1 MTVRSNMLLET
12 KAAPAAVERLFGR
25 SGAAIDALANVLVS
39 SHVRAT
45 LTVARG
51 SSDHA
56 ASLFGYLLM
65 SRMGL
70 LVTSLPPSVITLH
83 DAPIIGD
90 GLAAFSF
97 SQSGQSPDL
106 VQTMVALA
114 ARGAVTAAF
123 VNDTQSP
130 LATAAHHVIDLQA
143 GAEQSVAATK
153 SFIAQL
159 AAGLRL
165 YAAWAHDNELLAA
178 LPSLPETLTVAM
190 DADWSPAIDA
200 LRDADR
206 LYVIGRGASLAI
218 AAEMA
223 LKFKEVCGIQAE
235 AFSAAEVRHGPMALI
250 AAGYPVMLLAPR
262 GPGQAELIALATDLR
277 GMGARVLLAAAA
289 NDVHCEL
296 PVVVASH
303 GALDNVSIVQS
314 FYPMVE
320 ALARARGHDPD
331 QPAHLK
337 KVTRTT

>member
-1 MTVRSNMLLET
+1 MLLET
-12 KAAPAAVERLFGR
+12 KAAPVAVEQLFGR
-25 SGAAIDALANVLVS
+25 SGAAIDALAHVLVRAN
-39 SHVRAT
+39 VRAA

-56 ASLFGYLLM
+56 ASHLGYLLM
-65 SRMGL
+65 SRLGL

-83 DAPIIGD
+83 HAPIEGD
-90 GLAAFSF
+90 GLAALSF

-106 VQTMVALA
+106 VQTMAALE

-123 VNDTQSP
+123 VNDIQSP
-130 LATAAHHVIDLQA
+130 LAKAAHHVIDLQA

-165 YAAWAHDNELLAA
+165 YAAWGGDVDLCAA
-178 LPSLPETLTVAM
+178 LPSLPETLSIA
-190 DADWSPAIDA
+190 AESDWSAGVEA
-200 LRDADR
+200 LRNADR
-206 LYVIGRGASLAI
+206 LFVIGRGASLAI

-223 LKFKEVCGIQAE
+223 LKFKEVCGVQAE
-235 AFSAAEVRHGPMALI
+235 AFSAAEVRHGPMALVE
-250 AAGYPVMLLAPR
+250 AGYPVMVLAPR
-262 GPGQAELIALATDLR
+262 GPGQAELIALAEDLR
-277 GMGARVLLAAAA
+277 RIGARVLLAAAA
-289 NDVHCEL
+289 NDVHSEL
-296 PVVVASH
+296 PVVVAAH
-303 GALDNVSIVQS
+303 DALDNVSIVQS

-337 KVTRTT
+337 KVTRTI